1 MVPTAKVVE
10 AVGQVRPQLIPV
22 GLEMTVPLPA
32 PDLLT
37 VRRFLV
43 EAVRLN
49 VAVTGL
55 SVLTIVEQVEE
66 FPEQAPPQPANLDP
80 WAAVAVRVTGVH

>member
-1 MVPTAKVVE
+1 MLE
-10 AVGQVRPQLIPV
+10 AVGQVELQLIPV

-32 PDLLT
+32 PDLTT
-37 VRRFLV
+37 VRRLLL
-43 EAVRLN
+43 EPLRLN

-55 SVLTIVEQVEE
+55 SVLTIVEHVGE

-80 WAAVAVRVTGVH
+80 WAAIAVKVTGVH